1 MYVGLRYPPHT
12 CCLANPVCTAQTCLT
27 GTQNNADT
35 LLHSFPVM
43 LASEL
48 RHATGLRWRIG
59 YAMNPKTS
67 QSLHVGIV
75 HRWEAA
81 NGNPALADLY
91 IDTMTALDAID
102 NRAIYFI
109 EGAGQVAFVTAWGDG
124 FVTDK
129 AIISQN
135 GLSDPTAFFD
145 RLSTMPF
152 LDRVRFPFMEAG
164 A

>member
-1 MYVGLRYPPHT
+1 MK
-12 CCLANPVCTAQTCLT
+12 LAT
-27 GTQNNADT
+27 D
-35 LLHSFPVM
+35 
-43 LASEL
+43 
-48 RHATGLRWRIG
+48 
-59 YAMNPKTS
+59 
-67 QSLHVGIV
+67 

-124 FVTDK
+124 FVTDQ

-152 LDRVRFPFMEAG
+152 LDRVGPALCK
-164 A
+164 